1 MKLWILYDLKKIILY
16 SVISVVV
23 CIDLVV
29 WSLYIFEVRKE
40 MIKEER
46 NSKEIYVFLILYF

>member
-1 MKLWILYDLKKIILY
+1 MILKKIILY

-46 NSKEIYVFLILYF
+46 NSKEIYVFLIIYF